1 MVKEM
6 KTVLD
11 LIGEFAALNDAKVR
25 CKGTLPGSNEQRW
38 FELKSFYDLLMEKN
52 GLAKRPV
59 TKRFTTSDIKKRITS
74 RDRLRVPVE
83 LEMVLQ
89 IGEDYLTVQ
98 VINISRGGVFL
109 ASDHVYPAG
118 TKLVLY
124 IANAYG
130 GSKALFEAEGEV
142 AWISEFGV
150 KESNLPKG
158 MGVRFLGDQDEV
170 RHQLDS
176 FVLETLEM
184 RLSGI
189 DANALTTDFITR
201 ENLEL

>member
-11 LIGEFAALNDAKVR
+11 LIGEFAALNDAKAR
-25 CKGTLPGSNEQRW
+25 CKGKLPAGNEQRW
-38 FELKSFYDLLMEKN
+38 FELKSFFDLLMEKN
-52 GLAKRPV
+52 GLARRPV
-59 TKRFTTSDIKKRITS
+59 TKRFTTTDIKKRVTS
-74 RDRLRVPVE
+74 RERLRVPVE

-89 IGEDYLTVQ
+89 IGDDYLTVQ

-109 ASDHVYPAG
+109 ASDHIYPVG

-142 AWISEFGV
+142 AWISEYGI
-150 KESNLPKG
+150 EETSLPKG
-158 MGVRFLGDQDEV
+158 MGIRFVGDQEEV

-189 DANALTTDFITR
+189 DANALAPDFISR
-201 ENLEL
+201 EKLEL